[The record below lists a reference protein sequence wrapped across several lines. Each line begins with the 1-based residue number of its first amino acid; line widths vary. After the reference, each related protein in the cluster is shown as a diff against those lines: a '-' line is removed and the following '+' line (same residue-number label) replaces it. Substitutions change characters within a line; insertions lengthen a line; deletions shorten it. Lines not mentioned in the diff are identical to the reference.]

1 MRGPARTRRA
11 PGASVE
17 NGLEIALG
25 LLARRERSTRE
36 LELRLAS
43 RGLDSDAIRETV
55 GRLQASGLLD
65 DSRYA
70 LERAAALAERGA
82 GDALIRAELRRC
94 GIARDVVD
102 EALARLEPEQER
114 AYAIVERRGRTRRTL
129 RFLRS
134 KGFDEELVASLVA
147 DELGEELR

>member
-1 MRGPARTRRA
+1 MRKPADTRRA

-17 NGLEIALG
+17 DGLELALG

-43 RGLDSDAIRETV
+43 RGLASEAIRETV
-55 GRLQASGLLD
+55 GRLQTSGLLD
-65 DSRYA
+65 DRRYA
-70 LERAAALAERGA
+70 LERAAALAGRGA

-94 GIARDVVD
+94 GIAREVAE
-102 EALARLEPEQER
+102 EALARLEPEQAR

-134 KGFDEELVASLVA
+134 KGFEEELLASLVA
-147 DELGEELR
+147 DELDEELR